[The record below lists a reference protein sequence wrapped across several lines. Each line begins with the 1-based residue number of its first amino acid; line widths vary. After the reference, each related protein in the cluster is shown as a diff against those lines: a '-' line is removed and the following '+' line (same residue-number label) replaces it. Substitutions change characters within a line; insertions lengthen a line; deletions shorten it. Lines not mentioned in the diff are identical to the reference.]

1 MVLRAGMQAAS
12 KKRFFEAD
20 GLSLEHV
27 GESKRRVIS
36 LYREILRSLK
46 GLNKRDA
53 DEIRHWARSDF
64 ERYRSEKDVEK
75 IKNLITSG
83 KHQMHSVQKSLM
95 LAQAK

>member
-20 GLSLEHV
+20 GLSLEHFLA
-27 GESKRRVIS
+27 KRRVIS

-64 ERYRSEKDVEK
+64 ERYRSEKDV
-75 IKNLITSG
+75 
-83 KHQMHSVQKSLM
+83 VRY
-95 LAQAK
+95 